1 MPKIKLK
8 TLINAPIE
16 ICFDLSRS
24 IDLHQISTADT
35 SEKAIAGVTEGL
47 IGLNEYVT
55 WEAIHFGVKQQLTS
69 KITAFNRPY
78 YFVDEQI
85 KGAFKSIYHEHKFEE
100 IDGKVLMIDI
110 FEFSTPYGIFGKIFN
125 AFVLSNYLK
134 KLLLQRNKVI
144 KNYAETDQ
152 WKSVLNE
159 NQYQITSKPHLY

>member
-1 MPKIKLK
+1 MPKIELK

-16 ICFDLSRS
+16 ICFDLARS
-24 IDLHQISTADT
+24 IELHQISTANT
-35 SEKAIAGVTEGL
+35 SEKAIAGVIEGL

-55 WEAIHFGVKQQLTS
+55 WEAIHFGIKQQLTS
-69 KITAFNRPY
+69 KITALSRPY

-110 FEFSTPYGIFGKIFN
+110 FEFSTPYSIFGRIFN
-125 AFVLSNYLK
+125 VLVLRNYLE
-134 KLLLQRNKVI
+134 KLLLRRNNII

-159 NQYQITSKPHLY
+159 NQY